1 VSRVPRRQTVVV
13 VAGCLLAAGC
23 SGGGTPAGS
32 GPSAASATSAVT
44 TPAPAPASTG
54 TGASPQPSCSTGTV
68 LAGWTVQRLA
78 AQTLVVTVEEN
89 ATRSAAPEVAA
100 GAGGVL
106 LRGSQAP
113 VDLGTA
119 IAFLRTKA
127 PAGIEPFVM
136 TDEEGGAVQRMTNLV
151 GMVPSARAM
160 AKMTPAEITLTATT
174 LGRRLRAL
182 GVTVD
187 LAPVLDLDAGAGPNA
202 SDPDGTRSFS
212 LSAAVAT
219 TDGLAFAAGLQAAG
233 VMPVVKHFPGLGRAT
248 ANTDDAAAMTRPWSE
263 LNGAGL
269 LPFTAAVRAG
279 LPAVMVTNASVPG
292 LTTVPASIS
301 PAVISGVLRHQLG
314 FRGLVVTD
322 SLSGGALVAAGSSVQ
337 SASVAA
343 LVAGADLVMFDFTA
357 RKLAAGY
364 TGTVAAIVAAVAS
377 GRLSRGRLED
387 AVVHVLAAKGID
399 LCR

>member
-1 VSRVPRRQTVVV
+1 MRRRQTAVV

-23 SGGGTPAGS
+23 SGS
-32 GPSAASATSAVT
+32 GPPVVPGPSVSAALT
-44 TPAPAPASTG
+44 TPAPTQASTPAG
-54 TGASPQPSCSTGTV
+54 PSPQQSCSTGAM
-68 LAGWTVQRLA
+68 LAAWTVQRLA

-89 ATRSAAPEVAA
+89 VTRSAATEVAD

-106 LRGSQAP
+106 LRGTHAP
-113 VDLGTA
+113 ADLGA
-119 IAFLRTKA
+119 AVAFLRTKA
-127 PAGIEPFVM
+127 PGGIEPFVM
-136 TDEEGGAVQRMTNLV
+136 TDEEGGAVQRMANLV
-151 GMVPSARAM
+151 GVVPSARAM
-160 AKMTPAEITLTATT
+160 AKMTPAEITQTASA

-202 SDPDGTRSFS
+202 QDPDGTRSFS

-233 VMPVVKHFPGLGRAT
+233 VMPVVKHFPGLGGAT
-248 ANTDDAAAMTRPWSE
+248 ANTDDAAAATRPWSE
-263 LNGAGL
+263 LKAAGL
-269 LPFTAAVRAG
+269 LPFSAAVRAG

-292 LTTVPASIS
+292 LTAVPASIS

-314 FRGLVVTD
+314 FHGLVVTD
-322 SLSGGALVAAGSSVQ
+322 SLSGGALMAAGSSVQ

-357 RKLAAGY
+357 RRLAAGY
-364 TGTVAAIVAAVAS
+364 AGTVAAIVAAVAS
-377 GRLSRGRLED
+377 GRLPRARLED

>member
-1 VSRVPRRQTVVV
+1 MRRRQTAVV

-23 SGGGTPAGS
+23 SGGAPAGP
-32 GPSAASATSAVT
+32 GPSPSAGLT
-44 TPAPAPASTG
+44 TRAPAPAA
-54 TGASPQPSCSTGTV
+54 TGAGTSPQPSCSTGAV
-68 LAGWTVQRLA
+68 LAGWPVQRLA

-89 ATRSAAPEVAA
+89 ATRSVAPEVAA

-106 LRGSQAP
+106 LRGTHGPA
-113 VDLGTA
+113 DLGA
-119 IAFLRTKA
+119 VLASLRTKA
-127 PAGIEPFVM
+127 PGGIEPFVM
-136 TDEEGGAVQRMTNLV
+136 TDEEGGAVQRMANLV
-151 GMVPSARAM
+151 GVVPSARAM
-160 AKMTPAEITLTATT
+160 AAMTPAEITQTATA

-187 LAPVLDLDAGAGPNA
+187 LAPVLDLDAGPGPNA

-219 TDGLAFAAGLQAAG
+219 KDGLAFAAGLQAAG
-233 VMPVVKHFPGLGRAT
+233 VMPVVKHFPGLGGAT

-263 LNGAGL
+263 LQGAGL
-269 LPFTAAVRAG
+269 LPFSAAVRAG

-292 LTTVPASIS
+292 LSTVPASIS

-314 FRGLVVTD
+314 FHGLVITD
-322 SLSGGALVAAGSSVQ
+322 SLSGGALVASGSSVQ

-343 LVAGADLVMFDFTA
+343 LVAGADLVLFDFTA

-364 TGTVAAIVAAVAS
+364 SGTVAAIVVAVTS
-377 GRLSRGRLED
+377 GRLSRARLED
-387 AVVHVLAAKGID
+387 AVGHVLTAKAID